1 MALLIFYLVSLI
13 ISLLYF
19 SLMLYYWYYWNK
31 TEPDK
36 NFGLNSYPFI
46 SVIIIGRNEENNLL
60 SCIDSIANNNYP
72 KTLFEIIYI
81 DDYSTDKSLKI
92 LNDVKYK
99 NFSFYELKDFLDE
112 ENINNYK
119 KKAVEIAVSKAQGEI
134 ILQTDAD
141 TFVGKDWILSHAM
154 KYEDKNNRFVTGP
167 VFFKSDNST
176 LQQFQKYD
184 LLTTMGVT
192 CAGIN
197 SGLHYMANGANM
209 SFRKEVYSSPTPDF
223 ASGDDMFLAQTI
235 EKNYPDSISFLK
247 NLDGVVY
254 TFPEKTLSDFI
265 RQRLRWA
272 TKTKGYDS
280 LAMKSVITLI
290 FLMNFIVLSNILLIL
305 FWGYNQ
311 IYFTLFLLIF
321 KLLVDI
327 LFIKSVAK
335 FFEEK
340 INYLSLILSLLRYPF
355 YIVFIG
361 TLSLFVSKYKWK
373 SRAVR

>member
-1 MALLIFYLVSLI
+1 
-13 ISLLYF
+13 
-19 SLMLYYWYYWNK
+19 MLYYWYYWNK

-223 ASGDDMFLAQTI
+223 ASGDDMFLVQTI
-235 EKNYPDSISFLK
+235 SKNYPDSISFLK

-280 LAMKSVITLI
+280 LAMKSVIILI